1 MDPGQRILYYEDY
14 SMYQMI
20 ELAAESARQKLGSRN
35 LVHLCNNET
44 VALLLHDNK
53 TGGNLLDFLYTYL
66 LHERNATETAKALY
80 IHRNT
85 ALYKIRKI
93 EEIIGGSLD
102 DPILRERLLFSYHVL
117 EYMTRY
123 RKEDILTLKRT
134 RSEDYPSNSVR

>member
-1 MDPGQRILYYEDY
+1 MQQRNI
-14 SMYQMI
+14 
-20 ELAAESARQKLGSRN
+20 
-35 LVHLCNNET
+35 
-44 VALLLHDNK
+44 ALLLHDNK

-134 RSEDYPSNSVR
+134 RSEDYPSNSVPV